1 MQEIDYENED
11 LWKVVDAVSAQTGEG
26 APKPGQRSVPFAAAD
41 ADRPYG
47 GSHCQEVLQHIE
59 PLRDSTNFKKVSQPS
74 LHSLWRVPE
83 PVMTPCQNK
92 VQTTDT
98 NCGYE
103 AGNRYGW
110 TGHAQGAKAGR
121 KSWAGCDGRQTIAID
136 RLRAEPHSRSH
147 AIGSEGRF
155 LDSGR
160 RPGASRSFADLKGYN
175 WIYPGARDPIHCP

>member
-103 AGNRYGW
+103 AGNRHGW

-121 KSWAGCDGRQTIAID
+121 KSWAGSDGRQTIAID
-136 RLRAEPHSRSH
+136 SLRAEPHSRSH

-155 LDSGR
+155 LDSRR